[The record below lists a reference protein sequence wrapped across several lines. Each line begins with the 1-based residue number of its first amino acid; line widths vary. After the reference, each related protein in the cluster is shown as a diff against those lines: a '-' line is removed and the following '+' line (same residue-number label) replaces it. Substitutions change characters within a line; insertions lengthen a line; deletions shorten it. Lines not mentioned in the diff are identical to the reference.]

1 VRADAG
7 IGENLEERNSN
18 VNFDHPSR
26 RTVIGGALALRAAQR
41 ASAQSAGV
49 LTADRVI
56 ERIRQNVGVPWR
68 TQTVDN
74 IVLGDG
80 ASAVKGI
87 ATTMMATLD
96 VVKRCVGAGMNL
108 IISHETPVYMHQDDV
123 QPLAKDPAYLAK
135 KEYIEKNHAVVFH
148 FHDHWHARRPDGI
161 ATGMTRELGWEKNLD
176 PENPRRYN
184 FSGTPLAQFAK
195 DMQTKLNARTLRV
208 VGDPKMPV
216 NRVTASWG
224 YMSAVAMAARLEI
237 EVLVVGETR
246 EWEVVEYIQDCIT
259 AGQKKALI
267 IVGHV
272 LSEQA
277 GMKYCAEW
285 LKTLV
290 TEVPVQFIAAP
301 EPYWSPNNPTA

>member
-1 VRADAG
+1 MVLD
-7 IGENLEERNSN
+7 S
-18 VNFDHPSR
+18 PSR
-26 RTVIGGALALRAAQR
+26 RAVIGGALALGASQR
-41 ASAQSAGV
+41 ATAQPSGAI
-49 LTADRVI
+49 TADQVI

-68 TQTVDN
+68 RQTVDK

-80 ASAVKGI
+80 TTPVKGV
-87 ATTMMATLD
+87 ATTMMATFE
-96 VVKRCVGAGMNL
+96 VVKRSVAAGMNL
-108 IISHETPVYMHQDDV
+108 IVSHETPVYMHQDDV
-123 QPLAKDPAYLAK
+123 QPLANDPTYLAK
-135 KEYIEKNHAVVFH
+135 KEYIERNQAVVFH
-148 FHDHWHARRPDGI
+148 FHDHWHARLPDGI
-161 ATGMTRELGWEKNLD
+161 ATGMTRELGWEKNRD
-176 PENPRRYN
+176 PENPRRYI

-195 DMQTKLNARTLRV
+195 DMQTKLNVRTMRV

-224 YMSAVAMAARLEI
+224 YMSAVANAARPEI

-246 EWEVVEYIQDCIT
+246 EWEVVEYIQDCMT

-272 LSEQA
+272 PSEQA

-290 TEVPVQFIAAP
+290 TEIPVQFIAAP
-301 EPYWSPNNPTA
+301 EPFWNPNNPTAKPVGS